1 MLVECRY
8 NYDKTMSL
16 FWILRSKWGL
26 QSDFGIDPKGVAH
39 CALGTGKKKKNKKK
53 VKIYSS
59 INTLKKFRLGFGGWK
74 KMILA
79 SPIALIYERMVP

>member
-39 CALGTGKKKKNKKK
+39 CALGTGKKKRIKK
-53 VKIYSS
+53 
-59 INTLKKFRLGFGGWK
+59 R
-74 KMILA
+74 
-79 SPIALIYERMVP
+79 